1 MRDICMKK
9 KTQKRYQA
17 AVILTLPLLILGAT
31 SGLTT
36 ALTPH
41 TTSWKNTTTQIAP
54 LNKSEEEIRYYDPE
68 NLINVIGVEDVE
80 VPFKWQSAIRL
91 TQDELAAYNEWTLTK
106 VNAGYSA
113 DNGQLECDATVI
125 IYGQGTA
132 TQPGSIIANDTTYHF
147 DTSGVATI
155 PLLTPIPLAGIEEL
169 WISIEW
175 EQTEINV
182 YLALMDD
189 GPAADGKGDWG
200 FDGNW
205 SELQIYGL
213 DYNWA
218 IGAIV
223 EGEGNAQ
230 LSILNIQGPLGLSAD
245 ISNIGVVP
253 AKNIDWTIQVTGGLF
268 KKVNKAAS
276 GTITELSPDT
286 SEQVSLSM
294 FFGIGKIQIII
305 TAAADNA
312 DEISITKTAFLFGP
326 IILSIK

>member
-1 MRDICMKK
+1 MKK
-9 KTQKRYQA
+9 KTLPTYQA
-17 AVILTLPLLILGAT
+17 AVILTFAILLLGSTA
-31 SGLTT
+31 GLTT

-41 TTSWKNTTTQIAP
+41 STNFKNTTTHPAP
-54 LNKSEEEIRYYDPE
+54 LGRSEEEIRYYDPE
-68 NLINVIGVEDVE
+68 NLINVIGIEDVD

-91 TQDELAAYNEWTLTK
+91 TADELTPYADWTLTK

-113 DNGQLECDATVI
+113 DNGQLECDATII

-132 TQPGSIIANDTTYHF
+132 TQPGDIIANDTTYHF

-155 PLLTPIPLAGIEEL
+155 PLLTPIPLTGIEEL

-175 EQTEINV
+175 EQTEITA
-182 YLALMDD
+182 YLAIMDD
-189 GPAADGKGDWG
+189 GPAVDGKGDWG

-230 LSILNIQGPLGLSAD
+230 LSILNIQGPLGLTSD

-253 AKNIDWTIQVTGGLF
+253 AKNIDWTIQVTGGLL
-268 KKVNKAAS
+268 KKVNKEAS
-276 GTITELSPDT
+276 GTITELAPDT
-286 SEQVSLSM
+286 SEPVSLTM
-294 FFGIGKIQIII
+294 FFGIGKIQITI

-312 DEISITKTAFLFGP
+312 DEATVTKTAFILGP
-326 IILSIK
+326 IILGIK